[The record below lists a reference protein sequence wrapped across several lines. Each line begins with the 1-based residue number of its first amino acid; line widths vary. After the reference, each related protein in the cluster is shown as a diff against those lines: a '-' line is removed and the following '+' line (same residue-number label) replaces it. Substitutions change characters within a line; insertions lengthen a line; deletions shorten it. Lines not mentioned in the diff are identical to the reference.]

1 MRKRDLLSTAVR
13 GITVNRSRSILTT
26 LGIIIGVGAV
36 VLMVSVGN
44 SFQKYILS
52 QIESVGTNTLD
63 IVPVGLE
70 RFGGNLES
78 LTEGDFDALARLPSV
93 QNPVPVI
100 IVSQSIEYARE
111 KISPIVFGTRP
122 GLFENLGQKIE
133 KGRLLDDRDEQSA
146 AAVAV
151 LGPES
156 ARTLFGDQEPLGKR
170 ITLGD
175 RSFTVIGIMKG
186 QGSLLLSDFDKYVY
200 IPLSM
205 ARSIT
210 GQRYFSY
217 ISLRTVGDP
226 AVAQAD
232 VEALLRDRHGIDNP
246 EDDPSKD
253 DFVARTAEQVTS
265 IVNSVTLGLTIFLS
279 LVAAI
284 SLLVGGIGIMNIMLV
299 SVSERTKEIGLRK
312 AVGAKR
318 KDILLQFLF
327 EAVSLTMTG
336 GFIGMVGGSF
346 LGWVL
351 ALIAS
356 NFLGKV
362 DYAVSPIAVVLAVGM
377 AVGTGLIFG
386 IYPAKKAANLSPMEA
401 MRFE

>member
-1 MRKRDLLSTAVR
+1 MRYRDLLSTAVR

-36 VLMVSVGN
+36 VLMVSVGR
-44 SFQKYILS
+44 SFQGYILS
-52 QIESVGTNTLD
+52 QIESIGTNTLD
-63 IVPVGLE
+63 ILPVGLQ
-70 RFGGNLES
+70 RFGGNLNS
-78 LTEGDFDALARLPSV
+78 LTEADYEAIKKLPSV
-93 QNPVPVI
+93 ESVVPVI
-100 IVSQSIEYARE
+100 IVSKAVEYGKE
-111 KISPIVFGTRP
+111 KVSPLV
-122 GLFENLGQKIE
+122 LGGGAEIFSNYALTLDR
-133 KGRLLDDRDEQSA
+133 GRLLDNRDVEGAASVAVISHQSA
-146 AAVAV
+146 ID
-151 LGPES
+151 
-156 ARTLFGDQEPLGKR
+156 LFGDTDPIGKR
-170 ITLGD
+170 VQVGD
-175 RSFTVIGIMKG
+175 RSFTIVGLLAA
-186 QGSLLLSDFDKYVY
+186 QGSLLLSDLDKPLY
-200 IPLSM
+200 IPFSVAKSM
-205 ARSIT
+205 T
-210 GQRYFSY
+210 GQQHLSY
-217 ISLRTVGDP
+217 ITLKTVGDP
-226 AVAQAD
+226 QVAQSD
-232 VEALLRDRHGIDNP
+232 IENLLRDRHNIKNP
-246 EDDPSKD
+246 DDDATKD
-253 DFVARTAEQVTS
+253 DFIARSAEQVTS
-265 IVNSVTLGLTIFLS
+265 IISSVTMGLTIFLS

-346 LGWVL
+346 LGWIL